1 MWTKVVKVDPI
12 KPDHLVLTEAAK
24 LVDSGA
30 LVAFPT
36 ETVYGIAC
44 RVTNDSL
51 KRLNAVKGRSA
62 SKYYT
67 LHIAEPAQANKY
79 VPRLDLRAAKL
90 VKNAWPGPLTIV
102 FELDGNS
109 LKKLRSNLDRRIFKN
124 LYKSNSIGI
133 RCPDNIVSQ
142 QFISR
147 IQNPIVAPSANAG
160 GRDPATTAEQVLN
173 SLNGKID
180 MILDGGPAKYG
191 KSSTVVKIGKT
202 NLEILRQGVYQRSEI
217 ERLYMV
223 RVLFVCTG
231 NTCRSPMAEGIFKK
245 RLAEKLNCT
254 VDQVEQIGYK
264 TSSAGIISS
273 AGWPAST
280 EAVEVCKENGID
292 ISSHQSTTLSKQL
305 IDQSDLIYVMGRC
318 HHEQVLNLC
327 RDAEEKCFLMAG
339 DAEVPD
345 PIGQDRQ
352 VYERCFAQIDG
363 AIANRM
369 SEFVL

>member
-1 MWTKVVKVDPI
+1 METKVVKLDPA
-12 KPDHLVLTEAAK
+12 KPDHAVLTEAAQ

-51 KRLNAVKGRSA
+51 KSLSSVKGRSA
-62 SKYYT
+62 DKYYT
-67 LHIAEPAQANKY
+67 LHIAESAQAHKY
-79 VPRLDLRAAKL
+79 VPQLGLRAAKL

-102 FELDGNS
+102 FELDDDS
-109 LKKLRSNLDRRIFKN
+109 LAKVRSNLDSQVFEN

-133 RCPDNIVSQ
+133 RCPDNIVSR

-147 IQNPIVAPSANAG
+147 LESPIVAPSANTG
-160 GRDPATTAEQVLN
+160 GADPATTAEQVLN

-191 KSSTVVKIGKT
+191 KSSTVVKIGK
-202 NLEILRQGVYQRSEI
+202 NNFDILRQGVYEHSEI

-254 VDQVEQIGYK
+254 VDQIEQIGYK
-264 TSSAGIISS
+264 TGSAGTIGS

-280 EAVEVCKENGID
+280 EAVDVCSENGID
-292 ISSHQSTTLSKQL
+292 ISSHQSTALSKQL
-305 IDQSDLIYVMGRC
+305 IEQSDLIYVMSRC
-318 HHEQVLNLC
+318 HREQVLNLC
-327 RDAEEKCFLMAG
+327 KAAEEKCFLMAA
-339 DAEVPD
+339 DTEVPD
-345 PIGQDRQ
+345 PIGQDRHIYQ
-352 VYERCFAQIDG
+352 RCFAQIDR